1 MGRVGPW
8 LVVGKR
14 VTRCGLRRFSTKIIV
29 VPSIVLRTSMRVPS
43 IVSRIPRFVPV
54 IPVVVIPV
62 VIYCLL
68 DSGHRD
74 IGHGRS
80 PISFGCRC
88 GSGRHRGGN
97 RLHDVDHPM
106 TVGARYPYYGRID
119 TRPAVSSC
127 F

>member
-1 MGRVGPW
+1 MVRGLSCKQGVRSFVGRVGPW

-74 IGHGRS
+74 IGHDRR
-80 PISFGCRC
+80 PLAFGCRC
-88 GSGRHRGGN
+88 SSALTRGGN
-97 RLHDVDHPM
+97 R
-106 TVGARYPYYGRID
+106 R
-119 TRPAVSSC
+119 
-127 F
+127 